1 MQVYYKYYNAHND
14 FLLGLNTKNPNEEIL
29 LLKSPY
35 EEMKNMKVSKVLE
48 LVHLYDKI
56 PKNKLKSY
64 DQFAMP
70 DLKFDYVRTYQEL
83 INV

>member
-1 MQVYYKYYNAHND
+1 
-14 FLLGLNTKNPNEEIL
+14 
-29 LLKSPY
+29 
-35 EEMKNMKVSKVLE
+35 MKNMKVSKVLE